1 MTVNETIDRRAI
13 DEMLENTGGDPEF
26 VVEIIEDYLAD
37 VEIRLDELS
46 AALDAGDS
54 AAAKRAAHTIKG
66 SSRSF
71 GATRLSSLAAELE
84 QLSLQSAF
92 DSVSEQLPD
101 LRAEIARVGDALRAE
116 QARLTETG

>member
-71 GATRLSSLAAELE
+71 GATRLASLAAELE

-101 LRAEIARVGDALRAE
+101 LRAEIARVENALRAE
-116 QARLTETG
+116 QARLTEAG

>member
-26 VVEIIEDYLAD
+26 VVEIIEDFLAD
-37 VEIRLDELS
+37 VAIRLEELS
-46 AALDAGDS
+46 TALYAKDS

-71 GATRLSSLAAELE
+71 GASRLANLAAELE

-92 DSVSEQLPD
+92 ESVTEQLPD
-101 LRAEIARVGDALRAE
+101 LRAELDRVGEALRQE
-116 QARLTETG
+116 QARLTEAG

>member
-26 VVEIIEDYLAD
+26 VVEIIEDFLAD
-37 VEIRLDELS
+37 VAIRLEELS
-46 AALDAGDS
+46 TALYAKDS

-71 GATRLSSLAAELE
+71 GASRLANLAAELE

-92 DSVSEQLPD
+92 ESVTEQLPD
-101 LRAEIARVGDALRAE
+101 LRAELDRVGEALRQE
-116 QARLTETG
+116 QARSTEAG